1 MFFPPLLQS
10 KHPLK
15 KRLICESEAAADNK
29 NNITG
34 TANAH

>member
-15 KRLICESEAAADNK
+15 KRLICESEAAADRK
-29 NNITG
+29 NING